1 MIMKNK
7 MIAMILAGGQGTRLG
22 KLTSETAKPAVPYGG
37 KYRIIDYALSNA
49 ANSGIRNVGVVTQYQ
64 PLTLNDHVGNG
75 EPWGLN
81 SRHGGATILQPYSSS
96 DGEKWFKGTANAIYQ
111 NISYIDSLNPEYVLV
126 LSGDHIYK
134 MDYSKMLDFHEDNDA
149 SLTVGVIP
157 VPMEEASRFGIMN
170 TDQGNRIIEFEE
182 KPAEPK
188 SNLASMGIYIFNW
201 ATLRRYLVEDNAKD
215 RLLEDFG
222 HDVIPQYL
230 ENAENCFA
238 YAFDGYW
245 KDVGTIESLWEANM
259 EMLDQEHPLN
269 QTNNSWRVYT
279 KNDVT
284 PPQFITENA
293 TVSNSLIVDGC
304 YVAGDI
310 ENSILSKEVRVGQ
323 GSKVSESIIMGE
335 TTIGENCVVE
345 YAIIGEG
352 AVVAD
357 GAKVQGTKDNIAV
370 VGFNE
375 IIGGPKN
382 DGEE

>member
-1 MIMKNK
+1 MKNK

-22 KLTSETAKPAVPYGG
+22 KLTRETAKPAVPFGG

-81 SRHGGATILQPYSSS
+81 SRNGGATILQPYSSS

-111 NISYIDSLNPEYVLV
+111 NISYIDSLNPDNVLV

-134 MDYSKMLDFHEDNDA
+134 MDYSKMLDFHTENDA

-188 SNLASMGIYIFNW
+188 SNLASMGIYIFSW
-201 ATLRRYLVEDNAKD
+201 PTLRRYLVEDNAKD
-215 RLLEDFG
+215 RVLEDFG
-222 HDVIPQYL
+222 HNVIPQYL

-259 EMLDQEHPLN
+259 EMLDQDHPLN
-269 QTNNSWRVYT
+269 QTSNSWRVYT

-293 TVSNSLIVDGC
+293 SVSNSLIVDGC
-304 YVAGDI
+304 YIAGDI

-357 GAKVQGTKDNIAV
+357 GAVVQGTRDNIAV

>member
-1 MIMKNK
+1 M
-7 MIAMILAGGQGTRLG
+7 
-22 KLTSETAKPAVPYGG
+22 
-37 KYRIIDYALSNA
+37 
-49 ANSGIRNVGVVTQYQ
+49 
-64 PLTLNDHVGNG
+64 
-75 EPWGLN
+75 
-81 SRHGGATILQPYSSS
+81 
-96 DGEKWFKGTANAIYQ
+96 
-111 NISYIDSLNPEYVLV
+111 
-126 LSGDHIYK
+126 
-134 MDYSKMLDFHEDNDA
+134 
-149 SLTVGVIP
+149 
-157 VPMEEASRFGIMN
+157 
-170 TDQGNRIIEFEE
+170 
-182 KPAEPK
+182 
-188 SNLASMGIYIFNW
+188 
-201 ATLRRYLVEDNAKD
+201 EDNAKD
-215 RLLEDFG
+215 RVLEDFG
-222 HDVIPQYL
+222 HNVIPQYL

-259 EMLDQEHPLN
+259 EMLDQDHPLN
-269 QTNNSWRVYT
+269 QTSNSWRVYT

-293 TVSNSLIVDGC
+293 SVSNSLIVDGC
-304 YVAGDI
+304 YIAGDI

-357 GAKVQGTKDNIAV
+357 GAVVQGTRDNIAV

>member
-1 MIMKNK
+1 MKNK

-22 KLTSETAKPAVPYGG
+22 KLTRETAKPAVPFGG

-81 SRHGGATILQPYSSS
+81 SRNGGATILQPYSSS

-111 NISYIDSLNPEYVLV
+111 NISYINSLNPDNVLV

-134 MDYSKMLDFHEDNDA
+134 MDYSKMLDFHTENDA

-188 SNLASMGIYIFNW
+188 SNLASMGIYIFSW
-201 ATLRRYLVEDNAKD
+201 PTLRRYLVEDNAKD
-215 RLLEDFG
+215 RVLEDFG
-222 HDVIPQYL
+222 HNVIPQYL

-259 EMLDQEHPLN
+259 EMLDQDHPLN
-269 QTNNSWRVYT
+269 QTSNSWRVYT

-293 TVSNSLIVDGC
+293 SVSNSLIVDGC
-304 YVAGDI
+304 YIAGDI

-357 GAKVQGTKDNIAV
+357 GAVVQGTRDNIAV

>member
-1 MIMKNK
+1 
-7 MIAMILAGGQGTRLG
+7 
-22 KLTSETAKPAVPYGG
+22 
-37 KYRIIDYALSNA
+37 
-49 ANSGIRNVGVVTQYQ
+49 
-64 PLTLNDHVGNG
+64 
-75 EPWGLN
+75 
-81 SRHGGATILQPYSSS
+81 
-96 DGEKWFKGTANAIYQ
+96 
-111 NISYIDSLNPEYVLV
+111 
-126 LSGDHIYK
+126 
-134 MDYSKMLDFHEDNDA
+134 MLDFHTENDA

-188 SNLASMGIYIFNW
+188 SNLASMGIYIFSW
-201 ATLRRYLVEDNAKD
+201 PTLRRYLVEDNAKD
-215 RLLEDFG
+215 RVLEDFG
-222 HDVIPQYL
+222 HNVIPQYL

-269 QTNNSWRVYT
+269 QTSNSWRVYT

-293 TVSNSLIVDGC
+293 SVSNSLIVDGC
-304 YVAGDI
+304 YIAGDI

-357 GAKVQGTKDNIAV
+357 GAVVQGTRDNIAV

>member
-1 MIMKNK
+1 

-22 KLTSETAKPAVPYGG
+22 KLTRETAKPAVPFGG

-81 SRHGGATILQPYSSS
+81 SRNGGATILQPYSSS

-111 NISYIDSLNPEYVLV
+111 NISYIDSLNPDNVLV

-134 MDYSKMLDFHEDNDA
+134 MDYSKMLDFHTENDA

-188 SNLASMGIYIFNW
+188 SNLASMGIYIFSW
-201 ATLRRYLVEDNAKD
+201 PTLRRYLVEDNAKD
-215 RLLEDFG
+215 RVLEDFG
-222 HDVIPQYL
+222 HNVIPQYL

-259 EMLDQEHPLN
+259 EMLDQDHPLN
-269 QTNNSWRVYT
+269 QTSNSWRVYT

-293 TVSNSLIVDGC
+293 SVSNSLIVDGC
-304 YVAGDI
+304 YIAGDI